1 MLDRLARLLLLT
13 ILASILFAPPTVAFA
28 HAIVESS
35 VPAANASVS
44 AGEVNIVLTFNSRI
58 DKKRSRIVVLSS
70 DAHET
75 SVAITP
81 DDSEN
86 VLQGKAVL
94 NRAGNYHIRW
104 QVLSRDGHITRG
116 IIPFSVSAALPAQ

>member
-1 MLDRLARLLLLT
+1 MLDRLTRRLLLT
-13 ILASILFAPPTVAFA
+13 IFASILIAAPTVTFA

-35 VPAANASVS
+35 IPAANSSVS
-44 AGEVNIVLTFNSRI
+44 AGEVNVVLTFNSRI
-58 DKKRSRIVVLSS
+58 DKKRSRILVLSS

-75 SVAITP
+75 SVVIVP

-86 VLQGKAVL
+86 ELHGTAVL
-94 NRAGNYHIRW
+94 DRAGTYQIRW

-116 IIPFSVSAALPAQ
+116 IIPFSVRAAAPAQ

>member
-1 MLDRLARLLLLT
+1 MLDRPTRLLLLT

-58 DKKRSRIVVLSS
+58 DKKRSRIVVLAS

-75 SVAITP
+75 SVAIAP
-81 DDSEN
+81 DDVEN
-86 VLQGKAVL
+86 VLQGTAVL
-94 NRAGNYHIRW
+94 NVAGSYQIRW

-116 IIPFSVSAALPAQ
+116 TIPFTVHAAAPAQ